1 MDSSDAIQLGSLVV
15 LLGLSAFF
23 SSAETALTT
32 VNKIRVRTMMEE
44 GNKKAGL
51 VFRLIEE
58 PSRMLSAILIGN
70 NLVNIGMTALATVLA
85 TKFFGSAGAG
95 IATGLLTVLV
105 LIFGEI
111 TPKNCAAI
119 SSEKL
124 AFLYARPVYIW
135 VKVIT
140 PVSRIINGISRG
152 LMRLLGVDPDK
163 KQDTFTETE
172 IRSIVDESHEDGEI
186 ESEERKMINNVFDLD
201 DHLAKDIMVPR
212 VDMVFLNLEATYWE
226 TLEVYKEC
234 MFTRLPVYE
243 ENRDNVVG
251 IINVKDLLIY
261 EDKEHFRVE
270 HVLRDAYYTHEYKK
284 TSELMLE
291 MRENSITL
299 AIVLDE
305 YGATAGLI
313 TLEDLLEEIVGEI
326 RDEYDEEEENL
337 IQEISDRE
345 YVVEG
350 SSKLDD
356 LNDQIGLCLY
366 SEDYD
371 SIGGIVIE
379 LLDRL
384 PQAGESVVTDSGIR
398 LVVDEIDK
406 NRIDKVHIY
415 LPEEEEE
422 TEE

>member
-1 MDSSDAIQLGSLVV
+1 M
-15 LLGLSAFF
+15 GLSAFF

-172 IRSIVDESHEDGEI
+172 IRSIVD
-186 ESEERKMINNVFDLD
+186 
-201 DHLAKDIMVPR
+201 
-212 VDMVFLNLEATYWE
+212 
-226 TLEVYKEC
+226 
-234 MFTRLPVYE
+234 
-243 ENRDNVVG
+243 
-251 IINVKDLLIY
+251 
-261 EDKEHFRVE
+261 
-270 HVLRDAYYTHEYKK
+270 
-284 TSELMLE
+284 
-291 MRENSITL
+291 
-299 AIVLDE
+299 
-305 YGATAGLI
+305 
-313 TLEDLLEEIVGEI
+313 
-326 RDEYDEEEENL
+326 
-337 IQEISDRE
+337 
-345 YVVEG
+345 
-350 SSKLDD
+350 
-356 LNDQIGLCLY
+356 
-366 SEDYD
+366 
-371 SIGGIVIE
+371 
-379 LLDRL
+379 
-384 PQAGESVVTDSGIR
+384 
-398 LVVDEIDK
+398 
-406 NRIDKVHIY
+406 
-415 LPEEEEE
+415 
-422 TEE
+422 